1 LLPTRTREPFR
12 LVSAMTP
19 KGDQPQAIAKLVEGL
34 NSQVKDQTL
43 LGITGSGKTFT
54 IANVV
59 DRVNR
64 PTLVLAHNKTLAAQ
78 LFMEF
83 RELFPKNAV
92 EYFVSYYD
100 YYQPEAYVPA
110 TDTFIEKDSAI
121 NDTIDKMRHS
131 ATQALLE
138 RNDVLIVSSVSCI
151 YGLGSPEAY
160 YSMLLPLAVNQ
171 EIKRDEILLKLIQ
184 IQYNRRDEDF
194 HRGCFRVRGDS
205 IEIFPASE
213 ERRAVRV
220 ELFGDTIDAISEIDP
235 LTGHVI
241 RKLSTVSIYPTTHYV
256 TWPDALKRAIQAIR
270 NELSDCVIDL
280 RNREKI
286 LEAKRLDQR
295 TRFDIEMMEQVGY
308 CAGIENYSRH
318 LTGRM
323 AGEAPFTLI
332 DYFPKD
338 FLLVVDESHVTIPQV
353 GGMYHG
359 DRSRKLNLVN
369 HGFRLPSALDNR
381 PLQFEEFKQRIGQTI
396 YVSATPAPYEVNLSG
411 EHLIE
416 QIIRPTGLLDP
427 KIEVRPATNQVD
439 HLIHDL
445 REQAKKGERTLV
457 TTLTKKSAENLTEYL
472 QKLGFKVRYMHS
484 DVETMERSQLIKD
497 LRLGVYDIL
506 IGINLLR
513 EGLDIPEVSLV
524 AILDADKEGFLRSQT
539 SLLQTCGRAA
549 RNENGRVIMFADEV
563 TESMQKA
570 IDVTHRRRSLQEEY
584 NKKHGIIPGTVKRG
598 IQKTLQEVA
607 KEAGLV
613 AEEAIDL
620 DHLGSDL
627 QRLEA
632 EKKEAVRNLDFET
645 AAKIRD
651 RIAELKKTIV
661 FDGEGTKSA

>member
-1 LLPTRTREPFR
+1 
-12 LVSAMTP
+12 MKP
-19 KGDQPQAIAKLVEGL
+19 KGDQPQAIEKLVRGL
-34 NSQVKDQTL
+34 NARVKDQTL

-59 DRVNR
+59 ESVNR

-83 RELFPKNAV
+83 RELFPNNAV

-110 TDTFIEKDSAI
+110 TNTFIEKDSAI

-160 YSMLLPLAVNQ
+160 YSMLLPLQVNQ
-171 EIKRDEILLKLIQ
+171 EIKREEILLKLTQ

-220 ELFGDTIDAISEIDP
+220 ELFGDAIDAISEIDP

-241 RKLSTVSIYPTTHYV
+241 RKLSSVSIYPTTHYV
-256 TWPDALKRAIQAIR
+256 TWPEALKRAIQSIR
-270 NELSDCVIDL
+270 SELIECVVDL
-280 RNREKI
+280 KNRERI

-295 TRFDIEMMEQVGY
+295 TRFDLEMMEQVGF
-308 CAGIENYSRH
+308 CSGIENYSRH
-318 LTGRM
+318 LTGRVQ
-323 AGEAPFTLI
+323 GEPPFTLL

-381 PLQFEEFKQRIGQTI
+381 PLQFDEFKGRIGQTI

-411 EHLIE
+411 EHLVA

-439 HLIHDL
+439 HLLNDL
-445 REQAKKGERTLV
+445 REQAKKNERTLV

-539 SLLQTCGRAA
+539 ALLQTCGRAS
-549 RNENGRVIMFADEV
+549 RNENGRVIMFADEI
-563 TESMQKA
+563 TGSMQKA
-570 IDVTHRRRSLQEEY
+570 IDVTHQRRAHQEEY
-584 NKKHGIIPGTVKRG
+584 NKKHGIIPGTIRRG
-598 IQKTLQEVA
+598 IQKSLQEVA

-627 QRLEA
+627 QRLEG

-651 RIAELKKTIV
+651 RIADLKKSIV
-661 FDGEGTKSA
+661 FDGEGIKSA